1 MWMSIVAVSLLSL
14 VILALCLKTV
24 RDIQQEEKEEAMA
37 RTERFR
43 QHIASREWAG
53 A

>member
-1 MWMSIVAVSLLSL
+1 MWMSIVVVSVLSL
-14 VILALCLKTV
+14 VVLALYLKTV
-24 RDIQQEEKEEAMA
+24 RDIQAEEKEEAMA

-43 QHIASREWAG
+43 QNITSREWAG

>member
-1 MWMSIVAVSLLSL
+1 MWMSVVAVLLLSL
-14 VILALCLKTV
+14 VILALYLKTV

-43 QHIASREWAG
+43 QHIESREWAG

>member
-1 MWMSIVAVSLLSL
+1 MWMSFALAFVLSL
-14 VILALCLKTV
+14 VVLALYLKTV

-43 QHIASREWAG
+43 QHIQSREWAG

>member
-1 MWMSIVAVSLLSL
+1 MWMSVVAVSLLSL
-14 VILALCLKTV
+14 VILALYLKTV

-43 QHIASREWAG
+43 QHIESREWAG